1 MDAQNAMAAQA
12 ASALAKMRS
21 EYMERI
27 RAKIRK
33 GLFKPQ
39 NLKGNEEAEFNVIS
53 LPDGNILD
61 VKLRR
66 PSGNAAYD
74 NAVEKAIV
82 RAQPFPMPPDPQLLK
97 EFRELNLKFNA
108 QD

>member
-1 MDAQNAMAAQA
+1 A
-12 ASALAKMRS
+12 ASALAKMRG

-27 RAKIRK
+27 RARIRK
-33 GLFKPQ
+33 GLIKPQ

-108 QD
+108 QE